1 MTALQAINDYV
12 GTYYSVEYVRRY
24 VLRQSDTE
32 IEEIDKQIE
41 QEKKDDIMGDDAGLQ
56 PGMAIGTNI
65 PEPEM
70 PPGNGAMPGQEVPG
84 GVEGQADADQE
95 YSGPETA

>member
-1 MTALQAINDYV
+1 MYKRQ
-12 GTYYSVEYVRRY
+12 

-41 QEKKDDIMGDDAGLQ
+41 QEKKDDVMDDDAGLQ
-56 PGMAIGTNI
+56 PGMAVGTNV

-70 PPGNGAMPGQEVPG
+70 PPMNGNGAQPPTVPG
-84 GVEGQADADQE
+84 GDEGQSDRDQE